1 LTALNVE
8 GKAKQ
13 RLNTTHSCLLAI
25 RMDIFMSQS
34 KCVSVVMGTDTS
46 VILTTRP
53 DGVYVWQDGK
63 LIGYLPAASCLNFVR
78 EILNKV
84 DL

>member
-1 LTALNVE
+1 
-8 GKAKQ
+8 
-13 RLNTTHSCLLAI
+13 
-25 RMDIFMSQS
+25 MSQE
-34 KCVSVVMGTDTS
+34 KLANTVAATDTS
-46 VILTTRP
+46 VILTTRS

-63 LIGYLPAASCLNFVR
+63 QIGYLPAASCLNFVR

>member
-1 LTALNVE
+1 MP
-8 GKAKQ
+8 
-13 RLNTTHSCLLAI
+13 R
-25 RMDIFMSQS
+25 S
-34 KCVSVVMGTDTS
+34 KPVSGVMAMDTS

-63 LIGYLPAASCLNFVR
+63 QIGYLPAASCLNFVR
-78 EILNKV
+78 QILNEV